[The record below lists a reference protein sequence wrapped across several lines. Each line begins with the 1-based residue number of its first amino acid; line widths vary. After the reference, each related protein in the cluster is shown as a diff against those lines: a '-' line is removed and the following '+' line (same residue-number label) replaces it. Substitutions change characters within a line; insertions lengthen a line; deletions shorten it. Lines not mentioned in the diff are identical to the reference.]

1 MHRSASLVG
10 AVIGALVGLL
20 AGAVCA
26 LLASAA
32 LLYEGLGTDVP
43 TGWTRMLILPAVWWL
58 IAGVGAGGLIGRRL
72 GLRMT
77 KRETEPPP
85 PPV

>member
-20 AGAVCA
+20 TGAVCA
-26 LLASAA
+26 LLASDAV
-32 LLYEGLGTDVP
+32 LWEGLGTDVP
-43 TGWTRMLILPAVWWL
+43 AGLTRMLILPTVWWL
-58 IAGVGAGGLIGRRL
+58 IAGAGAGGLVGRRM
-72 GLRMT
+72 GLRMA

>member
-20 AGAVCA
+20 TGAVCA

-32 LLYEGLGTDVP
+32 VLYEGLGTDVP
-43 TGWTRMLILPAVWWL
+43 PGLTRMLILPAVWWL
-58 IAGVGAGGLIGRRL
+58 IAGAGAGGLIGRRM
-72 GLRMT
+72 GLRMA
-77 KRETEPPP
+77 KREADPPP